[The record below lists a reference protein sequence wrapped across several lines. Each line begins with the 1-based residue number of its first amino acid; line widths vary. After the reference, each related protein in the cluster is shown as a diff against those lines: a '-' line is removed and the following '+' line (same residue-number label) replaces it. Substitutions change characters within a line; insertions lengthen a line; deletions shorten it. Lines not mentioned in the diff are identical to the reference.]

1 MRVAPPAPPAELTI
15 EAITVRFGGLVAV
28 DDVSLEGKPGTITG
42 LMGPNGAGKTT
53 TFNACTGLVRPARGT
68 VRLEGRRLDHHS
80 PARRASWGLGRTF
93 QRMVLFDSMTA
104 AQNVAMGLE
113 CRYAGRG
120 WWAQIT
126 ATPSQRAMCR
136 DTAADSMERC
146 GIAHLAHVLAGD
158 LSTGQRR
165 LVELARAVTGRF
177 RFLLLDEP
185 SSGLDESET
194 VEFGRVL
201 LDLVERDGTG
211 ILLVEHDMALVRDVC
226 SYIYVL
232 DFGRQIFEGTTAE
245 VMASDIVRSAYLG
258 SEAESSEL
266 EAIEAGVE

>member
-1 MRVAPPAPPAELTI
+1 VAPAARPAELSVDG
-15 EAITVRFGGLVAV
+15 ITVRFGGLVAV

-42 LMGPNGAGKTT
+42 LIGPNGAGKTT
-53 TFNACTGLVRPARGT
+53 TFNACTGLVNPTRGT
-68 VRLEGRRLDHHS
+68 VRLDGRKLDHHS

-104 AQNVAMGLE
+104 AHNVAMGLE
-113 CRYAGRG
+113 CRYAGKG
-120 WWAQIT
+120 WWAQLS
-126 ATPSQRAMCR
+126 ATPSQKAVCR
-136 DTAADSMERC
+136 DTAAASMERC
-146 GIAHLAHVLAGD
+146 GIAHLANVLAGD

-165 LVELARAVTGRF
+165 LVELARAITGRF

-194 VEFGRVL
+194 VAFGQVL
-201 LDLVERDGTG
+201 LELVEQEGTG

-226 SYIYVL
+226 SYAYVL

-245 VMASDIVRSAYLG
+245 VMASDIVRTAYLG
-258 SEAESSEL
+258 SEAESGEL
-266 EAIEAGVE
+266 EVIEAGVL